1 MTLRDH
7 LEAVLLDWDGTLLDS
22 FEADTAAYLQMFRAL
37 GVGWGPEEL
46 ERHYS
51 PDWYQVYRAAR
62 IPRDRWKDADLLW
75 RRAYENYRPKLVSG
89 ARQVLRRLGAR
100 YRLGLVTSGDSER
113 VISQLRRLRL
123 TSRFVVRVCHEDTP
137 RPKPH
142 PAPLLAALGR
152 MRLDPAVAVY
162 VGDAPEDVEMA
173 RRAGVRAVGVLG
185 SFPTAHRL
193 RASRP
198 DVLLDSLRELP
209 ALLESWSG
217 APRRR

>member
-1 MTLRDH
+1 MTPRAN

-22 FEADTAAYLQMFRAL
+22 FQADTAAFLQMFRAL
-37 GVGWGPEEL
+37 GIGWGPEEL
-46 ERHYS
+46 ARHYS

-62 IPRDRWKDADLLW
+62 ISRDRWREADLLW
-75 RRAYENYRPKLVSG
+75 RRAYENYRPELVSG

-100 YRLGLVTSGDSER
+100 YRLGLVTSGDSQR
-113 VISQLRRLRL
+113 VVSQLRRLRL
-123 TSRFVVRVCHEDTP
+123 TSRFSVRVCQQDTR

-142 PAPLLAALGR
+142 PAPLLAALER
-152 MRLDPAVAVY
+152 MRLAPAAAVY

-185 SFPTAHRL
+185 SFPTARRL

-209 ALLESWSG
+209 ALLESWMG
-217 APRRR
+217 GPHKR